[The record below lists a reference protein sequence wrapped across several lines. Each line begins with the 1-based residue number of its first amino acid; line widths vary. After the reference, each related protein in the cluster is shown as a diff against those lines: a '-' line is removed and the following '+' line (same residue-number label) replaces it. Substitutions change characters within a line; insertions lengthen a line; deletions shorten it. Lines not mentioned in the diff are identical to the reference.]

1 MVIMVMKQQFFWE
14 RYLNIQCAAMY
25 KNFYCNY
32 ASQDRT
38 LGVGLQNLNA
48 GVFELG
54 FDASIMYFAV

>member
-1 MVIMVMKQQFFWE
+1 
-14 RYLNIQCAAMY
+14 MY